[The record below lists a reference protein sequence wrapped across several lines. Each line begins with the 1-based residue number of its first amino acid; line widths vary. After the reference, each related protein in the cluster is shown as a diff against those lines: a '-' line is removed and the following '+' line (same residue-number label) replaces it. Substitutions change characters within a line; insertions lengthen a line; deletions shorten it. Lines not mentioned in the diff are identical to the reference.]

1 MGRNEAMKDK
11 EKKIQK
17 QYDQKREQNINIL
30 ICNENENLIK
40 TYKNL
45 LAYIAG
51 EKGYDVMF
59 SLYESGKEALFC
71 EEDRAKTLDL
81 ILIGWEYRYLRGI
94 NIARAFRK
102 NECEAEIIFL
112 GMEIENI
119 LDSFQVNP
127 FYYFIEKEVTHGK
140 FEEVIIKCFR
150 LILDKKN
157 NSLCFT
163 QNGKMNRINMN
174 RIVYM
179 KVEHRVTQIYCQ
191 DNQEYSFYES
201 LKNVEQS
208 INNEN
213 FVRIHRGYIVNLNY
227 VDCVDKGELYLVTG
241 EKLPVARN
249 YKQDL
254 VEKMIQQEKTI
265 LL

>member
-1 MGRNEAMKDK
+1 MKDK
-11 EKKIQK
+11 ENKIH
-17 QYDQKREQNINIL
+17 KRYEQDIQENINIL
-30 ICNENENLIK
+30 ICNENESLMK

-45 LAYIAG
+45 LIYIA
-51 EKGYDVMF
+51 EKNGYNVNF
-59 SLYESGKEALFC
+59 TLYESGKEALFC
-71 EEDRAKTLDL
+71 EEDRAKTLDM
-81 ILIGWEYRYLRGI
+81 ILIGWDYRYLRGI

-102 NECEAEIIFL
+102 NNCEAEIIFL
-112 GMEIENI
+112 GTEIENI

-127 FYYFIEKEVTHGK
+127 FYYFVEKEVTHGK
-140 FEEVIIKCFR
+140 FEEIMRKCFQ

-163 QNGKMNRINMN
+163 QNGKLNRINMN
-174 RIVYM
+174 RIVYI

-201 LKNVEQS
+201 LKNVEIS
-208 INNEN
+208 IKNEN

-254 VEKMIQQEKTI
+254 VERMIQQEKTI

>member
-11 EKKIQK
+11 ENKLQE
-17 QYDQKREQNINIL
+17 QYRHSINIL
-30 ICNENENLIK
+30 ICNENESLMK
-40 TYKNL
+40 AYKNL
-45 LAYIAG
+45 IAYIAG
-51 EKGYDVMF
+51 RNGYDVNF
-59 SLYESGKEALFC
+59 ALYESGKEALFC
-71 EEDRAKTLDL
+71 EEDRAKTLDM
-81 ILIGWEYRYLRGI
+81 IFIGWEYRYLRGI

-102 NECEAEIIFL
+102 NDCEAEIIFL
-112 GMEIENI
+112 GAELENI

-140 FEEVIIKCFR
+140 FEEVMMKCFQR
-150 LILDKKN
+150 ILDKKD

-163 QNGKMNRINMN
+163 QNGKLNRINMN
-174 RIVYM
+174 RIVYL

-191 DNQEYSFYES
+191 NHQEYSFYES
-201 LKNVEQS
+201 LKNVEQN
-208 INNEN
+208 IQNEN

-227 VDCVDKGELYLVTG
+227 VDCIDKGELYLVTG

-254 VEKMIQQEKTI
+254 VERMMQQEKTI